1 MKKITIIALLLAT
14 TWASAQT
21 TKKKTTTTKKTTTKS
36 TTTKTTTTP
45 KSSNSSLTAGDA
57 LKTITTGITSGN
69 LGNTVS
75 SLSNTDIVSGLKD
88 ALSHGA
94 TNASSQLNAVNGFYG
109 NPLVKIPFPQN
120 AQKVAKELRALGFG
134 AKVDDFEKTLNHAAE
149 TAAKEAAP
157 IFVNSITSMSF
168 SDAKNILTGPDNSAT
183 TYLQNSTTTALT
195 SAFTPHIQNAL
206 NSTLATQKWSELAS
220 LYNKIPFVTPIETDL
235 VKYTTSKALSGLFT
249 VLATEESKIRKDPAA
264 RVTDIMKK
272 VFGATK

>member
-21 TKKKTTTTKKTTTKS
+21 TKKKTTTTKKTTSTK
-36 TTTKTTTTP
+36 KTTTATDILN
-45 KSSNSSLTAGDA
+45 KVGSSVTNGGLVNS
-57 LKTITTGITSGN
+57 I
-69 LGNTVS
+69 S
-75 SLSNTDIVSGLKD
+75 SLSNSDIVSGLKD

-120 AQKVAKELRALGFG
+120 AQKVADQLRSLGFG
-134 AKVDDFEKTLNHAAE
+134 AKVDDFEKTLNHSAE

-157 IFVNSITSMSF
+157 IFVNAITSMSF
-168 SDAKNILTGPDNSAT
+168 TDAKNILTGPDNSAT

-195 SAFTPHIQNAL
+195 SAFTPHIKNAL
-206 NSTLATQKWSELAS
+206 NSTMATQKWSELAS
-220 LYNKIPFVTPIETDL
+220 LYNKIPFVTPVETDL
-235 VKYTTSKALSGLFT
+235 VKYTTTKALGGLFT
-249 VLATEESKIRKDPAA
+249 VLASEESKIRKDPAA